1 MDREDS
7 RQLFHMLVG
16 LGAIAVLLFLGRG
29 FLLAGIFFTIIIG
42 TLLMNARLLGKR
54 IALVQWFEKRFER
67 EGAPLPGWG
76 SACYATGALIIV
88 SFLPDAGQIGAA
100 LLMIGIGDGIS
111 TIVGRRGKI
120 ALPYNRRKTLEGML
134 AMFLSS
140 LAAWYF
146 IGPLAV
152 PLAMVAAFAE
162 SIPRI
167 DDNLTV
173 PALCTAF
180 LLVIG

>member
-7 RQLFHMLVG
+7 RQLFHMFIGVG
-16 LGAIAVLLFLGRG
+16 ALAVLIVLGKG
-29 FLLAGIFFTIIIG
+29 FLLAGVFFTIIIG
-42 TLLMNARLLGKR
+42 LLLMNARVLGRR
-54 IALVQWFEKRFER
+54 ISLVQWFEKRFER
-67 EGAPLPGWG
+67 EDAPLPGWG
-76 SACYATGALIIV
+76 SACYATGALIAV
-88 SFLPDAGQIGAA
+88 SFLPDIAHVGAV
-100 LLMIGIGDGIS
+100 LFMLGIGDGIS
-111 TIVGRRGKI
+111 TIVGRRGNHAI
-120 ALPYNRRKTLEGML
+120 PYNKKKTVEGMV
-134 AMFLSS
+134 AMFFSS

-152 PLAMVAAFAE
+152 PLAFVAALAE

-173 PALCTAF
+173 PVLCTAF